1 MSARNGDRSRH
12 NRIRKA
18 RTAMRKKM
26 REYRAS
32 LAPVKKTATA

>member
-18 RTAMRKKM
+18 RIAMRQKI
-26 REYRAS
+26 RAYRAS
-32 LAPVKKTATA
+32 LAPAKKSA